1 MRFAN
6 LSVATCLVL
15 VLLLLAAGARA
26 EHTCAPQYKGAKL
39 TNKGKRLWRRNWTW
53 SDPDRKHIT
62 VSECQ
67 TKCYENKKC
76 GGWEW
81 RGSRFGA
88 GCSLFKYTKSM
99 SLNKKYKCK
108 MCDAF
113 AGLCN

>member
-1 MRFAN
+1 MKAS
-6 LSVATCLVL
+6 LITVITQVVL
-15 VLLLLAAGARA
+15 VLFLATATLAK
-26 EHTCAPQYKGAKL
+26 TCGPQYKGAKL
-39 TNKGKRLWRRNWTW
+39 TNKGKKIWNRSWGWADAD
-53 SDPDRKHIT
+53 SKHVT

-67 TKCYENKKC
+67 TKCYEKTDC

-88 GCSLFKYTKSM
+88 GCSLYKATKKT
-99 SLNKKYKCK
+99 SLDKKYKCK